1 MDEYHT
7 EKTWGYALSPHDSRN
22 DTFQTGRVIT
32 ISSGHAVHDTYTAFL
47 PPLLPIFIAN
57 LALSK
62 AEAGLLTVFTQAPS
76 LMQPVI
82 GHLADRTR
90 HQHWVFLSPG
100 ITAALMSTLV
110 AMPNY
115 FILSMI
121 LTCVGLSSA
130 VFHAVGPV
138 IAGRLS
144 GSRLGRGMSYWMVG
158 GELGRALGPIV
169 IVTMIRYFTLEG
181 VPYLMGFGLLASLV
195 LVLRVKAKGHSVP
208 RHAEELHW
216 RLALKRMRPVMVP
229 VVGLILVRG
238 LMFGALT
245 IFLPTYLSEQG
256 KSLWL
261 AGASLTIV
269 QAAGALG
276 ALLGGTMSDKL
287 GRRFVLFITL
297 LITPIMMLVFLRI
310 EGLGQLPLLV
320 IMGVTLIST
329 TPVIMALVQENFPEN
344 RALANGV
351 YMSLSF
357 VIRSSMV
364 VAVGF
369 LGDIF
374 GLHIAFTVSSVIML
388 MGVPLVFLLPGDR
401 PRQGPPQDREK
412 MTLSMEV

>member
-1 MDEYHT
+1 LNAHHSDKE
-7 EKTWGYALSPHDSRN
+7 P
-22 DTFQTGRVIT
+22 FQTIRVLT

-76 LMQPVI
+76 LIQPVI

-90 HQHWVFLSPG
+90 QQHWVFLAPG
-100 ITAALMSTLV
+100 ITAALMSSLT
-110 AMPNY
+110 AISGY
-115 FILSMI
+115 FMLSLI

-130 VFHAVGPV
+130 AFHAVGPV
-138 IAGRLS
+138 ISGRLA
-144 GSRLGRGMSYWMVG
+144 GQRLGQGMSYWMMG
-158 GELGRALGPIV
+158 GELGRALGPII
-169 IVTMIRYFTLEG
+169 IVTMIRYFTLES
-181 VPYLMGFGLLASLV
+181 VPWLMVFGLLASLI
-195 LVLRVKAKGHSVP
+195 LFLRVKEEAYPIH
-208 RHAEELHW
+208 RHAGELPW
-216 RLALKRMRPVMVP
+216 RLALKRMRPVMAP
-229 VVGLILVRG
+229 VVGLIVVRG
-238 LMFGALT
+238 LMFGSLT
-245 IFLPTYLSEQG
+245 IFLPTYLSEMG

-269 QAAGALG
+269 QAAGAVG

-297 LITPIMMLVFLRI
+297 LITPIMMFIFFRI

-357 VIRSSMV
+357 IIRSAMV
-364 VAVGF
+364 VVVGF

-374 GLHIAFTVSSVIML
+374 GLQKAFALSSVIML
-388 MGVPLVFLLPGDR
+388 MGLPLVFLLPKDR
-401 PRQGPPQDREK
+401 SQQGPPHDKEK
-412 MTLSMEV
+412 MTLPMEV